1 MVKQL
6 REILK
11 ITRQNSSARLEDVAH
26 HAGVSTATVSR
37 VLNQPDL
44 VRRTLRDR
52 VEASINDLGYVAHG
66 AARALASRR
75 SRIIG
80 AIVPTIDN
88 AIFSS
93 SIQSLQKRASEF
105 GYTLLLASSD
115 YSLDREK
122 KECQALLEQNIDG
135 LILVGEEHD
144 PAVFSM
150 LKSKQVPYVNIWC
163 YNEDSE
169 HPNIGFDNYLA
180 AKQITQYLL
189 DLGHRQ
195 IAMIAGVVTENDR
208 ASARLNAVMDTLNDA
223 GLAAENDSI
232 LQRDYQVSSG
242 RDAAKQLLKLDKQPT
257 AIICG
262 NDVLALGALFECQ
275 AQGLKVPS
283 DISIVGYDGLEIAAQ
298 VTPALTTVVI
308 PSIQMGVLAAEFLI
322 STINKKPIQSKIKL
336 EAELAIRETTS
347 KPPRTN

>member
-93 SIQSLQKRASEF
+93 SIQSLQKR
-105 GYTLLLASSD
+105 GPIRLLLVA
-115 YSLDREK
+115 
-122 KECQALLEQNIDG
+122 
-135 LILVGEEHD
+135 
-144 PAVFSM
+144 
-150 LKSKQVPYVNIWC
+150 
-163 YNEDSE
+163 
-169 HPNIGFDNYLA
+169 
-180 AKQITQYLL
+180 
-189 DLGHRQ
+189 
-195 IAMIAGVVTENDR
+195 
-208 ASARLNAVMDTLNDA
+208 
-223 GLAAENDSI
+223 
-232 LQRDYQVSSG
+232 
-242 RDAAKQLLKLDKQPT
+242 
-257 AIICG
+257 
-262 NDVLALGALFECQ
+262 
-275 AQGLKVPS
+275 
-283 DISIVGYDGLEIAAQ
+283 
-298 VTPALTTVVI
+298 
-308 PSIQMGVLAAEFLI
+308 QMGTGLQFH
-322 STINKKPIQSKIKL
+322 Q
-336 EAELAIRETTS
+336 
-347 KPPRTN
+347 